1 MPRPTLE
8 IEQDGQVVVAR
19 LIGEFDFTEADR
31 VSSELMAATPNDAI
45 GLVLDIS
52 GVGYIDSSGVRMLFD
67 LAGRLEVCRQ
77 RLAIALPE
85 DSPIRKLIKITKLEE
100 VVLLCASAAECVD
113 GLREEQSDLV

>member
-1 MPRPTLE
+1 M
-8 IEQDGQVVVAR
+8 AR

-45 GLVLDIS
+45 GLVLDLS
-52 GVGYIDSSGVRMLFD
+52 GVRYIDSSGVRMLFD
-67 LAGRLEVCRQ
+67 LAGRLDVCRQ

-100 VVLLCASAAECVD
+100 VVLLCASPDECVE
-113 GLREEQSDLV
+113 GLREEL